1 VTPARPYRRL
11 LVLVALLLA
20 GCATGTDPRDPY
32 ENINRGIYRFND
44 RVDKA
49 VLKPVAQTYRTVV
62 PDFLRLGVSNV
73 FSNIDDVFIAVNN
86 ALQGK
91 LRTAYSDFG
100 RVLINSTLG
109 LGGLF
114 DIASEAGIDKHEE
127 DFGQTLGYW
136 GLGDGPY
143 LVLPIFGPSSGRDL
157 AGRAVDWYSDP
168 IILVDPTHVRNT
180 IRGARVVNDRAEL
193 LEVGT
198 LLSDAALDE
207 YQFVRDAY
215 LQRRRAL
222 VHDGAAP
229 PDPEFQYPGPD
240 GSRDEARDARTSP
253 VVSALTRGPLPAQP
267 RHAPAP

>member
-1 VTPARPYRRL
+1 MTPARPYRRL

-136 GLGDGPY
+136 GIGDGPY

-180 IRGARVVNDRAEL
+180 IRGVRVVNDRAEL

-229 PDPEFQYPGPD
+229 PDPEFRYPGGD
-240 GSRDEARDARTSP
+240 ASDEAPAAR
-253 VVSALTRGPLPAQP
+253 
-267 RHAPAP
+267 